1 MGTVPLALCRS
12 AIRPVLLALLTA
24 LAWLAWGAGT
34 ATASSLVP
42 DAGDLLTPA
51 TSLPAEPLPAPPVVV
66 TGEPATAPAAS
77 LKDPA
82 TATVNTLAAPALP
95 VAAGAMPVVA
105 DAFPVA
111 AGTVET
117 ASGLVPG
124 LPDLPLVQ
132 EPLPLPL
139 TDVLPLPDQVP
150 PLLPEPLPVPLPLP
164 DLLPV
169 PQLPGLP
176 PLTTPAP
183 GPVPAAAPS
192 LPASDAAAPA
202 TDAALGLAPA
212 STTTSPTAQGDPAA
226 RSDTVRFGFAA
237 AQDLPGFAS
246 PPDATASPAGPGDGT
261 DNPGR
266 LDPPALANGAGT
278 AHSGSGG
285 GSEGPAHL
293 GGSWPAFPMAAH
305 GPNTPG
311 TQTLPAGPSFDPG
324 SSPD

>member
-1 MGTVPLALCRS
+1 MGTVPLTPWRSVIRALIRS
-12 AIRPVLLALLTA
+12 VLLALLTA
-24 LAWLAWGAGT
+24 LAWLVWGAGT

-51 TSLPAEPLPAPPVVV
+51 TSLPAEPLPAPPVLVSA
-66 TGEPATAPAAS
+66 GEPAVAPAAS
-77 LKDPA
+77 LTDPA
-82 TATVNTLAAPALP
+82 TATVNTLAAPAIP

-117 ASGLVPG
+117 ATGLVPG

-139 TDVLPLPDQVP
+139 TDVLPLPDQLP
-150 PLLPEPLPVPLPLP
+150 PLLPEPLPVPLP
-164 DLLPV
+164 
-169 PQLPGLP
+169 LPGLP

-202 TDAALGLAPA
+202 TAAALGLAPA
-212 STTTSPTAQGDPAA
+212 STTTTPAA
-226 RSDTVRFGFAA
+226 RSNSLRFGFAA

-246 PPDATASPAGPGDGT
+246 PPGATASPAGPADGT

-285 GSEGPAHL
+285 GSEGPADL
-293 GGSWPAFPMAAH
+293 AGSWPALPMAAH
-305 GPNTPG
+305 GPNAPG
-311 TQTLPAGPSFDPG
+311 TQTLPTGPSFDPG